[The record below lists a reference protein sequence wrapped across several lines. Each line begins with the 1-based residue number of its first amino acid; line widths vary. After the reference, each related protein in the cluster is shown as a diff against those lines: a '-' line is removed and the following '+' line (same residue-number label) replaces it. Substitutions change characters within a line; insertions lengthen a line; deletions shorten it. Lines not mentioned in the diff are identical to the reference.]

1 MLLPLLFN
9 YVLGI
14 LIFGG
19 LYRNLL
25 NDEER
30 INNLKNTFIVS
41 YGFEEDDFKRLDI
54 LCTVCILLWPIT
66 MIILIVLYLLGKI
79 WEMFEKVLIC
89 ENEYFFFFFSYIIF
103 SYIENIFLRTRDTFF
118 IPSTNTHLHYSK
130 TPKYLYM
137 NELF

>member
-30 INNLKNTFIVS
+30 INNLRNTFIVS

-54 LCTVCILLWPIT
+54 LCTICILLWPIT

-79 WEMFEKVLIC
+79 
-89 ENEYFFFFFSYIIF
+89 
-103 SYIENIFLRTRDTFF
+103 
-118 IPSTNTHLHYSK
+118 
-130 TPKYLYM
+130 
-137 NELF
+137 